1 MAMYTLKQIPSEAQI
16 RKYLKAILFGKHIF
30 CPSCHSFSVVVNDGR
45 YRCRSCRKKFS
56 LLSHT
61 WLSEMKLSSQK
72 FWLLLWCWTKQVPVK
87 QTQEI
92 SLLSEEAVRHWFDLF
107 RSHLPEEQTLLEHI
121 IQLDEAYFGGMT
133 GIALVMGKQKGTRKL
148 AYRIFSHNAPS
159 KQDAV
164 EFVKTFVAK
173 DSALYTDGSMIYHNI
188 HKHVPVTH
196 TVDIHKK
203 FEFTHTSEI
212 EGTFGNL
219 RTFIRR
225 MYHHSTTEKLPEYIC
240 EFYFRFCRPELFDSP
255 HQYLQNTLHLGP
267 SD

>member
-1 MAMYTLKQIPSEAQI
+1 MAMYTLEQIPSEAQI
-16 RKYLKAILFGKHIF
+16 RKYLKGILFGKHLF
-30 CPSCHSFSVVVNDGR
+30 CPLCHAYDVVVNEKR
-45 YRCRSCRKKFS
+45 YRCRHCRKKFS

-61 WLSEMKLSSQK
+61 WLSEIKLPLQK
-72 FWLLLWCWTKQVPVK
+72 FWLMLWCWTKQIPVK
-87 QTQEI
+87 QTEEVT
-92 SLLSEEAVRHWFDLF
+92 LLSEEAVRHWFDLF
-107 RSHLPEEQTLLEHI
+107 RSHLPEEQQVLEHI
-121 IQLDEAYFGGMT
+121 VQLDEAYFGGMT

-148 AYRIFSHNAPS
+148 AYTLLSHNAPS
-159 KQDAV
+159 KLDAV
-164 EFVKTFVAK
+164 EFLKAYVKPE
-173 DSALYTDGSMIYHNI
+173 SHLHTDGGTIYKGI
-188 HKHVPVTH
+188 EKKFPVMH

-255 HQYLQNTLHLGP
+255 HHYLQNTLRLGP